1 MKIWLLI
8 VVSVVVSAV
17 YVVYFTDWF
26 KPKTIHIFHTHRN
39 LHPQLQREALMPSLI
54 FGVTREVKLTE
65 LKVVAVAAFQTNEN
79 TLPLWHLVSDSN
91 SVPVKTFFYGQF
103 IRGLKP
109 AVAGARPQPLETN
122 ITYRLFLTAGKFKGQ
137 HDFELK

>member
-1 MKIWLLI
+1 METKPPRKPRAR
-8 VVSVVVSAV
+8 SA
-17 YVVYFTDWF
+17 D
-26 KPKTIHIFHTHRN
+26 
-39 LHPQLQREALMPSLI
+39 
-54 FGVTREVKLTE
+54 LTE
-65 LKVVAVAAFQTNEN
+65 IKAVPLAAWQADPN
-79 TLPLWHLVSDSN
+79 TQPVWHLVSDSGTERVN
-91 SVPVKTFFYGQF
+91 SFVYGQP